1 LTASLF
7 PTICQSRASLA
18 PSPLNRTQAI
28 VPRLRKIFWQKRV
41 CCTAK
46 LPRPTPILAGLH
58 DNAWDRHWQDKPARV
73 PAYKQIRVKGH
84 QEEWIMATCDTP
96 GMVTITPNVR
106 LCRQK
111 SMASTRGI
119 VIVKPDESFLVKLGN
134 FGKDQV
140 IVRKTSTRGLAEPY
154 RGSMISAVLDDN
166 RSKDDADTSIADIT
180 REPLEDLDLSKA
192 PEYLHKKIRDMLKKH
207 SSMWDGALGVIRAT
221 EHAIVSPPD
230 ALPIREQRY

>member
-7 PTICQSRASLA
+7 PTIFQSRASLA
-18 PSPLNRTQAI
+18 PSSLNKTEAI

-41 CCTAK
+41 RCTAE
-46 LPRPTPILAGLH
+46 LPRPTPPLACLH

-111 SMASTRGI
+111 SMASTRSI
-119 VIVKPDESFLVKLGN
+119 AIVKPDESFLVKLGN
-134 FGKDQV
+134 FCKDQV
-140 IVRKTSTRGLAEPY
+140 IVRKNSTLGLAKPY

-180 REPLEDLDLSKA
+180 REPLEDL
-192 PEYLHKKIRDMLKKH
+192 
-207 SSMWDGALGVIRAT
+207 
-221 EHAIVSPPD
+221 VSI
-230 ALPIREQRY
+230 LPCVRLN